1 MAQYKYKAINKTGE
15 IITGRV
21 QAANMLE
28 LEHRLTTLGQELITG
43 VELKQGI
50 TLFSRRSLTRRVRLK
65 AISCCKGRQRAGK

>member
-28 LEHRLTTLGQELITG
+28 LEHRLSTLGQELITCN
-43 VELKQGI
+43 ELKASM
-50 TLFSRRSLTRRVRLK
+50 TRFSRRQITQPR
-65 AISCCKGRQRAGK
+65 ISIRTINKIRCTFIR